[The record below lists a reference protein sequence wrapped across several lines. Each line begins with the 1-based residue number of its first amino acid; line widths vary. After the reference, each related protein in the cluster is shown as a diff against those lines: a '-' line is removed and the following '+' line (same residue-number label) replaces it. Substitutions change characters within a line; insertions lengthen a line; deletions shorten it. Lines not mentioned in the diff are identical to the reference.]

1 MNTMTEFAI
10 SGFALLVVSFLA
22 VSMVLRQINPNALKI
37 SYRQHLTAFAACT
50 IFALLVSVML
60 YRVNIKMTRLI
71 DTNFHMQ
78 TEYESVHLRNT
89 MMSQPKYQD
98 TLRLARFEAKV
109 FSQNGEDGI
118 IAEIFRRI
126 GTINRY
132 FVDFGSSDGMENN
145 TVFLLKQGW
154 SGLWLDGDPKRI
166 KRASQHFAVE
176 IKAKRLTAGA
186 AFITAENIEKL
197 FSDNGVL
204 NEPDLLSIDIDRN
217 DYYVWKAITRYRPRV
232 VVIEYNAIFSPGMK
246 WVIDYDPNAWWDGT
260 GIFGA
265 SLSALEAIGEEKGYS
280 LVGCTISGVNAFFV
294 RNDILHDKF
303 CKPYTALNHY
313 EPPRYWLTWGEH
325 HRRP

>member
-154 SGLWLDGDPKRI
+154 S
-166 KRASQHFAVE
+166 
-176 IKAKRLTAGA
+176 
-186 AFITAENIEKL
+186 
-197 FSDNGVL
+197 
-204 NEPDLLSIDIDRN
+204 
-217 DYYVWKAITRYRPRV
+217 
-232 VVIEYNAIFSPGMK
+232 
-246 WVIDYDPNAWWDGT
+246 
-260 GIFGA
+260 
-265 SLSALEAIGEEKGYS
+265 
-280 LVGCTISGVNAFFV
+280 
-294 RNDILHDKF
+294 
-303 CKPYTALNHY
+303 
-313 EPPRYWLTWGEH
+313 
-325 HRRP
+325 